1 MMRGAVA
8 SRPPAGADG
17 VGRAPFLLGILA
29 TLAIGAAWLAGWMAP
44 DAIRSEPPRLAPPR
58 TVWVGPAQVKLNGAW
73 ERVRSGAPVIPGT
86 DPAQTRAFAPYPGL
100 AAFAV
105 LTTGRA
111 GDASLVPEGI
121 RAALPRAPGEP
132 RATRVG
138 GHAAWVYRSLPA
150 GGRGLVMDLYVLP
163 SSAGTI
169 AVACVA
175 SRLSRSAIFDCGQK
189 VEGVTVPGGDVLPVG
204 ADVAFLQHLPTVLPQ
219 FDRSRVRGRAALKRA
234 KTRAGQAAAA
244 RSLARTHRTAAAS
257 LARFG
262 AKGHPSGRAV
272 QAIARAR
279 DAYAALAGAAAND
292 RPGRYRA
299 ARLSVR
305 RADAALRR
313 ALAALST
320 PAS

>member
-1 MMRGAVA
+1 
-8 SRPPAGADG
+8 
-17 VGRAPFLLGILA
+17 
-29 TLAIGAAWLAGWMAP
+29 MAP
-44 DAIRSEPPRLAPPR
+44 DAIRSEPPRLAVPR
-58 TVWVGPAQVKLNGAW
+58 TVWVGPAQLKLNGAW
-73 ERVRSGAPVIPGT
+73 EPVRSGAPAVPGT

-111 GDASLVPEGI
+111 GDASLIPEGI

-132 RATRVG
+132 GRARVG
-138 GHAAWVYRSLPA
+138 GHSAWVYRALPA

-175 SRLSRSAIFDCGQK
+175 SRLSRSAISDCGQK
-189 VEGVTVPGGDVLPVG
+189 VEGVRVPGGDVLPVG

-219 FDRSRVRGRAALKRA
+219 FDRSRVQGRAALKRA
-234 KTRAGQAAAA
+234 RTRGRQAAAA
-244 RSLARTHRTAAAS
+244 RGLARSHGRAATA
-257 LARFG
+257 LAPFG

-272 QAIARAR
+272 RAIGRAR
-279 DAYAALAGAAAND
+279 DAYAALGAAAATG

-299 ARLSVR
+299 ARSNVR
-305 RADAALRR
+305 RADRDLRR